1 MQIQQNG
8 NKLSGKFNGQRGS
21 VPLTG
26 NLEGNQ
32 VSLRVKARRRQ
43 ASFTGTI
50 EGDKMTGTT
59 EQGKS
64 WTATDQ

>member
-32 VSLRVKARRRQ
+32 VSLRVKRDGAKLR
-43 ASFTGTI
+43 SP
-50 EGDKMTGTT
+50 EP
-59 EQGKS
+59 
-64 WTATDQ
+64 